1 MTNSTVGGSG
11 TTCEQSL
18 VLRVGATLSALLI
31 ITLIFLVMI
40 IVTFTVVTIKL
51 SRDKA
56 NMQRVIKA
64 TPPEQDHGKLKTER
78 ELATGSG
85 DYEDVDTYKASD
97 MNINENAAYSTI
109 TKKT

>member
-11 TTCEQSL
+11 TTCEQLL
-18 VLRVGATLSALLI
+18 VLRVGAILSALLI

-40 IVTFTVVTIKL
+40 IVTFTIVTIKL

-56 NMQRVIKA
+56 NMKRVIKA
-64 TPPEQDHGKLKTER
+64 TPLEQDHGTER

-85 DYEDVDTYKASD
+85 DYEDVDTYKATD

-109 TKKT
+109 TDL